1 MLNPEPMDDAFYP
14 GPLIHSFTSLN
25 VKNYIILS

>member
-14 GPLIHSFTSLN
+14 GPLTHSFISLN
-25 VKNYIILS
+25 VKNYIILP